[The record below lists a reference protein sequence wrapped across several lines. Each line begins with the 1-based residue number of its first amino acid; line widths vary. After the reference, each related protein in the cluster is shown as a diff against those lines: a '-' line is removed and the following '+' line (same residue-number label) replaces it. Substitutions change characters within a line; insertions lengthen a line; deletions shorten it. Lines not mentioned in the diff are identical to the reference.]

1 MALEAK
7 QAAQCIKRVL
17 RLSIRKGYIFVSEHP
32 ILFGLGV
39 LLYLLYRSSPGFFAF
54 LLSSSP
60 VIICT
65 TLLLGVLLSY
75 GEINLPEASEDH
87 KGTPEIS
94 AFKVGNSSSDIP
106 FEANQRLPVPEFR
119 QDTSNFKEREIKQ
132 TISFKER
139 ASEHVDVD
147 DDVPLLKRADEE
159 DERGDWRNIPRTLTP
174 FSSMVNLHQESG
186 IKEGLIFNKK
196 RESEGS
202 FFIQDRADGQTSLF
216 DGAHLGGLNHKD
228 TSLGLFSSNENVN
241 KHVDM
246 EENLNQERVADSA
259 ASKDREVSEEKQTE
273 ERSGTSKSASSISFH
288 QCEQTVR
295 LNVDTRNIAED
306 KLLDSS
312 LGSPWARVGS
322 QDGSSGFDSDGDES
336 SSPDASMT
344 DIAPVLDEIDPLLG
358 ADSARPDPIP
368 KDDSDTDSHASEDHQ
383 IDDDSNDEGDDND
396 AKDNVEGKKK
406 DDGREA
412 AFLWTADDEKNL
424 MDLGYSEMERNRRLE
439 ILMARRRSRK
449 NIRFEIDNNLID
461 VDNNGAG
468 RSLDDLS
475 RFRAQVPPIAVPR
488 RNPFDLPYD
497 SEEAAIPGSAPSILH
512 ARKNPFDLPLEQP
525 HDTGVPARDN
535 INAGES
541 VMSPRRDMIFRRH
554 ESFNFGGTDAIQER
568 RFSRL
573 KPYFVPETVEW
584 NASNFQ
590 RQFSDKSES
599 KLSSATESDMAS
611 SVADQEDH
619 KDHHEKDLHMEHES
633 PALVR
638 QDSDLTDVGSECS
651 DGINSIDVELD
662 NSDIDDREIA
672 LHHFVFERSQEREAH
687 LASTKGKGHE
697 EDYTPKSAGN
707 SKMPFHPVPDL
718 LSWEDGDGDSS
729 LGAKPSFQLNTEVRC
744 SEWVSSSMPTVE
756 GESHSGDLPEYLD
769 TDVASSSNTVVLG
782 GSNTAEKDGNVD
794 PMSYSNNEMPLDN
807 LIHGSME
814 LPSEFVTETL
824 PVISRDLH
832 PIPEER
838 VVENFSMQE
847 KHETALFTESVASL
861 TGLHV
866 IEEHFDVGFDRSLS
880 SVSSYPRAS
889 DAIESPSSEYAA
901 VSNPFVSMASEPN
914 KVDIGDMNNE
924 ATAGYL
930 LDSDDEAGKI
940 YPEPMEE
947 SGIDESFLSELDT
960 VGDFGVEPMRLDQQV
975 PDQGSHDVNPANG
988 VAAYS
993 MISPQTSDNVS
1004 LTMSE
1009 ASTGDSREQ
1018 SPVVD
1023 DLNGPEFR
1031 WSLGASHGDPEQT
1044 VYNPR
1049 RRILEASPSEAIHM
1063 ELKQPHNESEVPSDD
1078 TPAAASSEL
1087 EVATN
1092 ELVTSTTNPEMTILD
1107 AKSLEDIKT
1116 AFNLVSDGVVSEPAM
1131 DTEILHISG
1140 VDVDSEPKESGEL
1153 HVIDAKSVDDIH
1165 AAFKEH
1171 CDSVENR
1178 SLEEN
1183 EGKAGYDESE
1193 TAESTKHDELTEA
1206 LHAESP
1212 HSVGDARE
1220 TQDEIDAVF
1229 SKVSDSSA
1237 KSTAQAVE
1245 SEGSREREEENEH
1258 H

>member
-7 QAAQCIKRVL
+7 QAAQCIKKVL
-17 RLSIRKGYIFVSEHP
+17 RLFIRKSYRFVSEHP

-75 GEINLPEASEDH
+75 GEINLPEAGEDH

-94 AFKVGNSSSDIP
+94 AFKVGNSSSDIH

-139 ASEHVDVD
+139 VSEHVDVD
-147 DDVPLLKRADEE
+147 DDVPLLRRADEE

-174 FSSMVNLHQESG
+174 FPSMVNLRQESG
-186 IKEGLIFNKK
+186 IKEGLTFDKK

-202 FFIQDRADGQTSLF
+202 FFIQDSADGQTSIF
-216 DGAHLGGLNHKD
+216 DVAHLSGLNHKD
-228 TSLGLFSSNENVN
+228 TSLGLFSSNGNVS

-246 EENLNQERVADSA
+246 EENLNQERFTDSA

-273 ERSGTSKSASSISFH
+273 EHSGTSKSASSISTH
-288 QCEQTVR
+288 QCEQTVS
-295 LNVDTRNIAED
+295 LNIDTRNVAED

-358 ADSARPDPIP
+358 ADSAHPDPIP
-368 KDDSDTDSHASEDHQ
+368 KDDSDTDSHVSEDHQ

-449 NIRFEIDNNLID
+449 NIRFEIDNSLID
-461 VDNNGAG
+461 VDSNGAG

-525 HDTGVPARDN
+525 HDSGVPVRDN

-541 VMSPRRDMIFRRH
+541 VMSPHRDMIFRRH
-554 ESFNFGGTDAIQER
+554 ESFNFGGMDAIQER

-573 KPYFVPETVEW
+573 KPYFVSETVEW

-590 RQFSDKSES
+590 RQFSDKSVS
-599 KLSSATESDMAS
+599 KLSSVTESDVAS

-619 KDHHEKDLHMEHES
+619 KDHDEKDLHMEHES

-707 SKMPFHPVPDL
+707 SKMPFHPIPDL
-718 LSWEDGDGDSS
+718 LNWEDGDG
-729 LGAKPSFQLNTEVRC
+729 KHVC
-744 SEWVSSSMPTVE
+744 
-756 GESHSGDLPEYLD
+756 LD
-769 TDVASSSNTVVLG
+769 HFVLI
-782 GSNTAEKDGNVD
+782 A
-794 PMSYSNNEMPLDN
+794 
-807 LIHGSME
+807 
-814 LPSEFVTETL
+814 
-824 PVISRDLH
+824 
-832 PIPEER
+832 
-838 VVENFSMQE
+838 
-847 KHETALFTESVASL
+847 
-861 TGLHV
+861 
-866 IEEHFDVGFDRSLS
+866 
-880 SVSSYPRAS
+880 
-889 DAIESPSSEYAA
+889 
-901 VSNPFVSMASEPN
+901 
-914 KVDIGDMNNE
+914 
-924 ATAGYL
+924 
-930 LDSDDEAGKI
+930 
-940 YPEPMEE
+940 
-947 SGIDESFLSELDT
+947 
-960 VGDFGVEPMRLDQQV
+960 
-975 PDQGSHDVNPANG
+975 
-988 VAAYS
+988 
-993 MISPQTSDNVS
+993 
-1004 LTMSE
+1004 
-1009 ASTGDSREQ
+1009 
-1018 SPVVD
+1018 
-1023 DLNGPEFR
+1023 
-1031 WSLGASHGDPEQT
+1031 
-1044 VYNPR
+1044 
-1049 RRILEASPSEAIHM
+1049 
-1063 ELKQPHNESEVPSDD
+1063 
-1078 TPAAASSEL
+1078 
-1087 EVATN
+1087 
-1092 ELVTSTTNPEMTILD
+1092 
-1107 AKSLEDIKT
+1107 
-1116 AFNLVSDGVVSEPAM
+1116 
-1131 DTEILHISG
+1131 
-1140 VDVDSEPKESGEL
+1140 
-1153 HVIDAKSVDDIH
+1153 
-1165 AAFKEH
+1165 
-1171 CDSVENR
+1171 
-1178 SLEEN
+1178 
-1183 EGKAGYDESE
+1183 
-1193 TAESTKHDELTEA
+1193 
-1206 LHAESP
+1206 
-1212 HSVGDARE
+1212 
-1220 TQDEIDAVF
+1220 
-1229 SKVSDSSA
+1229 
-1237 KSTAQAVE
+1237 
-1245 SEGSREREEENEH
+1245 
-1258 H
+1258 